1 MKKSRLQIN
10 LILQSFYQVLIVI
23 TPLITSP
30 YISRVLGAEGLGIY
44 SYSYS
49 ISNYF
54 SILAMLGTITYGS
67 KVIAKCRDD
76 KCERSKIF
84 FEIITL
90 QILLACIGSIIYT
103 VIVVT
108 SGQKHT
114 EIFLI
119 QVMMIVACAFNVGW
133 FFFGMEEFRIT
144 VAINVIIKVL
154 QIICIFLFVKIKSDL
169 WKYVFIMAS
178 GELVSQL
185 SLFLIIRKYVCV
197 VKLTLKG
204 ILRHIKPNL
213 LLFIPGIAFAI
224 NQDLDKTMIGLF
236 SSYSNTGFYYNAEK
250 LIKIPTGIITGLGVV
265 LLPYVTNS
273 IAVNKEKDTSSF
285 IKKSI
290 YPMMFLT
297 VALSVGIISISREF
311 VPIFFGK
318 GYEPCIELIKIMA
331 FTMIFKAIAD
341 AIRTQ
346 YLIPNDREK
355 DYSTAV
361 LVGATVNCIL
371 NLIMIKNYGAKG
383 AAFATFIS
391 EALVFIIYNVIIW
404 KDTRLMIDLIKCC
417 IFSIP
422 AFFMYISVRSI
433 AKIFSA
439 GITQLIIEIIV
450 GGTVYV
456 VVGLS
461 CLFIVNKKETLD
473 TMRTILKRRK

>member
-1 MKKSRLQIN
+1 MWD
-10 LILQSFYQVLIVI
+10 
-23 TPLITSP
+23 
-30 YISRVLGAEGLGIY
+30 G
-44 SYSYS
+44 
-49 ISNYF
+49 
-54 SILAMLGTITYGS
+54 
-67 KVIAKCRDD
+67 
-76 KCERSKIF
+76 
-84 FEIITL
+84 
-90 QILLACIGSIIYT
+90 
-103 VIVVT
+103 
-108 SGQKHT
+108 
-114 EIFLI
+114 
-119 QVMMIVACAFNVGW
+119 

-213 LLFIPGIAFAI
+213 LLFIPGIAFAV

-371 NLIMIKNYGAKG
+371 NLMMIKNYGAKG

-433 AKIFSA
+433 AKILSA

-461 CLFIVNKKETLD
+461 CLFIVNKKETLAI
-473 TMRTILKRRK
+473 MQTILKRRK